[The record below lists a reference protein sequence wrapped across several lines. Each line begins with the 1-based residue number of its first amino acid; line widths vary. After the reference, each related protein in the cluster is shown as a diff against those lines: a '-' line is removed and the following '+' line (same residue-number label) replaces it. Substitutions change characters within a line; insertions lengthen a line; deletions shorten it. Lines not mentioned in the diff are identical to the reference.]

1 MTFLKNM
8 SIVIVRVMD
17 IKLKDINKMD
27 MIVMD
32 MIVMDMIKKI
42 IMMIMTLFMNL
53 IAISKMK
60 SNRNLKAIIISSII
74 IREINTKKF
83 NLILRI
89 MKMKKNNI
97 T

>member
-17 IKLKDINKMD
+17 IKLKDINM
-27 MIVMD
+27 MD

-42 IMMIMTLFMNL
+42 IMMIMTLFMDL

-60 SNRNLKAIIISSII
+60 SNSNLKAIMIFNII
-74 IREINTKKF
+74 IIEINTKKF
-83 NLILRI
+83 NLILQI
-89 MKMKKNNI
+89 MKLKKSNI